1 MLFMNIDTK
10 VLNRILATGSLSFLG
25 GSAGKESACN
35 AGDTGNAGSVPGSG
49 RSSGG
54 GNGNPFQFSCLKN
67 PMDRGAWKSVV
78 QRVVKSQTWLN
89 THTAQTESYGT

>member
-10 VLNRILATGSLSFLG
+10 VLYRILATGSLSFLN
-25 GSAGKESACN
+25 GSAGKEFACN

-67 PMDRGAWKSVV
+67 PMDRGAWKSIV
-78 QRVVKSQTWLN
+78 QRVMKSQT
-89 THTAQTESYGT
+89 

>member
-10 VLNRILATGSLSFLG
+10 VLYRILATGSLSFLN

-67 PMDRGAWKSVV
+67 PMDRGAWKSIV
-78 QRVVKSQTWLN
+78 QRVSNSPKG
-89 THTAQTESYGT
+89 HKE

>member
-1 MLFMNIDTK
+1 MNIDTK

-67 PMDRGAWKSVV
+67 HMDRGAWKSIV
-78 QRVVKSQTWLN
+78 QRVMKSQT
-89 THTAQTESYGT
+89 

>member
-10 VLNRILATGSLSFLG
+10 VLYRILATGSLSFLN
-25 GSAGKESACN
+25 GSAGKESACY

-67 PMDRGAWKSVV
+67 PMDRGAWKSIV
-78 QRVVKSQTWLN
+78 QRVMKSQT
-89 THTAQTESYGT
+89 

>member
-10 VLNRILATGSLSFLG
+10 VLYRILATGSLSFLN

-54 GNGNPFQFSCLKN
+54 GNGNPFQFSCLDN
-67 PMDRGAWKSVV
+67 SLDRGAWPATVYGVAKSLT
-78 QRVVKSQTWLN
+78 QLK
-89 THTAQTESYGT
+89 

>member
-10 VLNRILATGSLSFLG
+10 VLNRILAIGSLSFLN

-54 GNGNPFQFSCLKN
+54 GNDNPFQFSCLKN
-67 PMDRGAWKSVV
+67 PMDRGAWKSIV
-78 QRVVKSQTWLN
+78 QRVMKSQT
-89 THTAQTESYGT
+89 